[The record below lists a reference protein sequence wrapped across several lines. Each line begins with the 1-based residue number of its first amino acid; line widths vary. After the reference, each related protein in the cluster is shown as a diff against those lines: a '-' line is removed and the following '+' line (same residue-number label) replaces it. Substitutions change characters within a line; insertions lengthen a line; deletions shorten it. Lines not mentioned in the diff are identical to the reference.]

1 MEYYITDLMGVLL
14 YDSLDDGDIEGVFN
28 PKIHVLFWERGE
40 DVNVSE
46 LLNLTVNNIEVFY
59 NTNIDLVVMAAE
71 HFKLNFKDALE
82 KVSNDYMG
90 KFAND
95 EDFTICQLDKNYEYP
110 IVVNWY
116 ETAKL
121 HMKDF
126 VEVGFGFYF
135 KK

>member
-1 MEYYITDLMGVLL
+1 MEYYITDLKGILL
-14 YDSLDDGDIEGVFN
+14 YDSLDAGDIEGVFN
-28 PKIHVLFWERGE
+28 PKYHILFWERGE

-46 LLNLTVNNIEVFY
+46 LLNLTVDNIEVFY
-59 NTNIDLVVMAAE
+59 NTNIDLVVMAAD
-71 HFKLNFKDALE
+71 HFKLDLKDALE
-82 KVSNDYMG
+82 KVANDYMG
-90 KFAND
+90 KYGND
-95 EDFTICQLDKNYEYP
+95 EEFTECFLGVLDHR

-121 HMKDF
+121 YMEGF